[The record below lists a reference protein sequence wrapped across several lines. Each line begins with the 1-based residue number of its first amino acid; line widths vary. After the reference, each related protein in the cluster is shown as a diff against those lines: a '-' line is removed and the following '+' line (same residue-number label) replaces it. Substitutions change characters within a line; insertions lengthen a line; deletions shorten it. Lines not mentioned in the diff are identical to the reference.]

1 MREETKQDIMGA
13 GEVGTQYDRAAKAVW
28 RNREILAPLLKYAV
42 TELADESV
50 ESIMKLIDADSISSE
65 EISVSDLPP
74 TVTTLNAEDSSITE
88 KLITYDLKFT
98 VKNPRLSSDKLL
110 VALHIDLEFQ
120 NKYRPTLKDG
130 RSYPLIKRGIY
141 YAARDISSQ
150 LGRITLQTNYD
161 DIEKVVSIWI
171 VNEDIP
177 EKLQNTATRYY
188 LSREDFIGTA
198 VEPEADYDL
207 MEVIMIRRGDAKD
220 ITEPLFKYLE
230 SVYKADIK
238 EIEAYTPVSGNPEL
252 KKEVES
258 MPGMSQVIYNNGLA
272 EGVLQGISQGIS
284 QGITQGIEQGQN
296 LLVET
301 VQRLRNGESREE
313 IIASGV
319 DEHTVDLAMTIR

>member
-1 MREETKQDIMGA
+1 MQ
-13 GEVGTQYDRAAKAVW
+13 EV
-28 RNREILAPLLKYAV
+28 
-42 TELADESV
+42 S
-50 ESIMKLIDADSISSE
+50 
-65 EISVSDLPP
+65 
-74 TVTTLNAEDSSITE
+74 
-88 KLITYDLKFT
+88 
-98 VKNPRLSSDKLL
+98 
-110 VALHIDLEFQ
+110 
-120 NKYRPTLKDG
+120 
-130 RSYPLIKRGIY
+130 
-141 YAARDISSQ
+141 ARQ
-150 LGRITLQTNYD
+150 Q
-161 DIEKVVSIWI
+161 VVSIWI
-171 VNEDIP
+171 INEDIP